1 MPRRCSPPRASF
13 PKPMNSLR
21 LRLPRGRRRPGTAQR
36 PNRFRAMLSNRLLW
50 PGMIGVALAVG
61 IGVQMGESAI
71 GSINPIH
78 FQGAAPP
85 VAAIDPNAPP
95 PAAPP
100 SYADAY
106 GWQQGYAA
114 RQAEQARYEDF
125 DYLPPSVERVSQPAL
140 PPLPRAPVSL
150 APWPPGRVSSHP
162 EVERFTDFPIETKP
176 TAAAPAATAAP
187 AAAPQPL
194 PDAPAADP
202 AAK

>member
-1 MPRRCSPPRASF
+1 M
-13 PKPMNSLR
+13 
-21 LRLPRGRRRPGTAQR
+21 
-36 PNRFRAMLSNRLLW
+36 W

-71 GSINPIH
+71 GSINPVH

-95 PAAPP
+95 PPAPP
-100 SYADAY
+100 SYADGY

-125 DYLPPSVERVSQPAL
+125 DYLPPSVQRVSEPA
-140 PPLPRAPVSL
+140 PPPPMPRAAVNL
-150 APWPPGRVSSHP
+150 TPWPPGRVSSHP

-176 TAAAPAATAAP
+176 AVEPAPAPAPAASP
-187 AAAPQPL
+187 NAPQP
-194 PDAPAADP
+194 DKAPAQ
-202 AAK
+202 

>member
-1 MPRRCSPPRASF
+1 
-13 PKPMNSLR
+13 
-21 LRLPRGRRRPGTAQR
+21 
-36 PNRFRAMLSNRLLW
+36 MLSNRILW

-95 PAAPP
+95 PVTSP

-125 DYLPPSVERVSQPAL
+125 DYLPPSVQRVSAPALAPL

-176 TAAAPAATAAP
+176 AAASAPEPAPTP
-187 AAAPQPL
+187 
-194 PDAPAADP
+194 APAADAQAADP
-202 AAK
+202 AGK

>member
-1 MPRRCSPPRASF
+1 
-13 PKPMNSLR
+13 
-21 LRLPRGRRRPGTAQR
+21 
-36 PNRFRAMLSNRLLW
+36 MLSNRLLW

-95 PAAPP
+95 PATAPT
-100 SYADAY
+100 YADAY
-106 GWQQGYAA
+106 GWQQGDAA

-125 DYLPPSVERVSQPAL
+125 DYLPPSVQRVSQPAL

-162 EVERFTDFPIETKP
+162 DVERYTDYPIETKP
-176 TAAAPAATAAP
+176 AAERAP
-187 AAAPQPL
+187 AAAPEPPPDQ
-194 PDAPAADP
+194 PDADP
-202 AAK
+202 SGK